1 MIVRECPVPA
11 PERAAGAPPAV
22 SARRLRLIVTRG
34 AAAAVLAALAV
45 GCTSDSS
52 GSSRTK
58 SGAPDAGG
66 TPSVSAE
73 LQSDYLRVVHN
84 VLPSVVQITTSA
96 GLGSGIVYDDKGD
109 IVTNAHVVGKEH
121 SFSVTFADR
130 QQLLHA
136 GLVGIDPA
144 DDLAVI
150 RLDDPPSGL
159 HPAAFADSRKVQVG
173 QIVLAMGNPLGLSS
187 SVTQGI
193 VSAVGR
199 TVSEPAGQGSPGAT
213 IPNMVQTS
221 AAINPGNSGGA
232 LAGLSSEV
240 IGINT
245 LAAVDQELGGA
256 APGIGFAIPSST
268 VTRIADQL
276 VKSGK
281 VTNSGRAALGVT
293 VRTVLGADSAPAG
306 AGIVSVTKGGAADKA
321 GLKPG
326 DIVTELDDTKI
337 TDVQTLTEALAA
349 KSPGE
354 QVTIGYSRDGRA
366 ATAHAALG
374 TLQTS

>member
-1 MIVRECPVPA
+1 MIVRERPVPA

-34 AAAAVLAALAV
+34 AAAAVLAVLAA

-73 LQSDYLRVVHN
+73 LQSDYLRVVHS

-121 SFSVTFADR
+121 SFSVTFANR

-159 HPAAFADSRKVQVG
+159 HPAAFADSKKVQVG

-232 LAGLSSEV
+232 LANLSSQV
-240 IGINT
+240 VGINT

-268 VTRIADQL
+268 VTRIAGQL

-281 VTNSGRAALGVT
+281 VTDSGRAALGVT

-326 DIVTELDDTKI
+326 DIVTKLDDTKI

-366 ATAHAALG
+366 ATTHATLG

>member
-1 MIVRECPVPA
+1 MIVRERPVPA

-58 SGAPDAGG
+58 SGAPDTGG

-121 SFSVTFADR
+121 SFSVTFANR

-159 HPAAFADSRKVQVG
+159 HPAAFADSKKVQVG

-232 LAGLSSEV
+232 LANLSSQV

-321 GLKPG
+321 GLKTG
-326 DIVTELDDTKI
+326 DIVTRLDDTKI

-349 KSPGE
+349 KSPGD

-366 ATAHAALG
+366 ATAHATLG
-374 TLQTS
+374 TLQTT

>member
-1 MIVRECPVPA
+1 MIVRERPVPA
-11 PERAAGAPPAV
+11 PERAADAPPAV

-58 SGAPDAGG
+58 SGATDTGG

-121 SFSVTFADR
+121 SFSVTFANR

-159 HPAAFADSRKVQVG
+159 HPAAFADSKKVQVG

-232 LAGLSSEV
+232 LANLSSQV

-245 LAAVDQELGGA
+245 LAAVDRELGGA

-326 DIVTELDDTKI
+326 DIVTRLDDTKI

-349 KSPGE
+349 KSPGD

-366 ATAHAALG
+366 ATAHATLG